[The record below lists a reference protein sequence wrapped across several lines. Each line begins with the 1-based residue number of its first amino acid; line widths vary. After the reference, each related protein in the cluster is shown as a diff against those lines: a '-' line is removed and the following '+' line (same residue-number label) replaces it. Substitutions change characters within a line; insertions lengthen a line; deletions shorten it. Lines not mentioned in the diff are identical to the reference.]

1 MADFFDKMKDG
12 FNKSVATVST
22 GSKTMI
28 EKTKINTVIKGL
40 EDEKKQLAEILGN
53 KIYKFCLENAEGDIP
68 RDEAISICN
77 EITARNEQIKV
88 QKKKIEELDAEMNQV
103 MGNSSNGNMTNIC
116 QCGHANAAGAKF
128 CAKCGSKL
136 A

>member
-40 EDEKKQLAEILGN
+40 EDDKKQLAEILGN
-53 KIYKFCLENAEGDIP
+53 KIHKFCLENAEGDIP
-68 RDEAISICN
+68 RDEVISICN
-77 EITARNEQIKV
+77 EITARNEQIEV

-136 A
+136 G